1 MKAVVLGGGG
11 LLGRHLADELSADW
25 EVRAYPRRDC
35 DVTDLAKVTEVCAG
49 ADVIFCCAAFTNVDG
64 AESDPT
70 GAWRGNALGS
80 ENVARAGLAHGAK
93 VVVISTDFV
102 FDGAQR
108 TPYDELA
115 VPNPLGVYG
124 RSKLMGERLAERVGG
139 KLFVVR
145 VQGLYGKGGGNFS
158 SKLAELIK
166 AGAPLKLDAERR
178 VQPTWARSAARGLA
192 KLVRIE
198 HYGLY
203 HMSCR
208 GETTWAGFS
217 RRVAERLGVKPAWRE
232 VQTGELKAPAARP
245 AYCLFAHEMLALRGI
260 PLLPEWSE
268 AFDEYL
274 KEVGV

>member
-11 LLGRHLADELSADW
+11 LLGRHVADELKGDW
-25 EVRAYPRRDC
+25 EVRAYPRAEC
-35 DVTDLAKVTEVCAG
+35 DVTDLARVTEVCAG
-49 ADVIFCCAAFTNVDG
+49 ADVILCCAAFTNVDG

-80 ENVARAGLAHGAK
+80 ENVARAGLQHGAK

-102 FDGAQR
+102 FDGVQK

-115 VPNPLGVYG
+115 VPNPLGTYG

-145 VQGLYGKGGGNFS
+145 VQGLYGKGGANFS
-158 SKLAELIK
+158 SKLVDLIK

-178 VQPTWARSAARGLA
+178 VQPTWARSAARCLT
-192 KLVRIE
+192 KLIRTDG
-198 HYGLY
+198 YGLY
-203 HMSCR
+203 HASCR
-208 GETTWAGFS
+208 GETTWAGFA
-217 RRVAERLGVKPAWRE
+217 RVVAERLGVKPAWRE

-245 AYCLFAHEMLALRGI
+245 PYCLFAHEMLALRGV

-268 AFDEYL
+268 ALDEYL